1 MIPKFVINER
11 ALLIGRN
18 LAIADLHI
26 GLEQELSEA
35 GIRIPSQT
43 EKMLERI
50 KNLIKKTKAD
60 RLVLLGDIKH
70 ETKGISLQEYDELTR
85 FLEELSKKVKI
96 DVVPGNHDGDIRK
109 IVPAKVTIH
118 EAKGFSMGNIYVC
131 HGHAKPKEDVLECDY
146 IIISHNHPAI
156 EFIDKLGSRFVEPA
170 WIKSAIHR
178 KALAKSLSPK
188 QKSDGD
194 NDKVN
199 TLELVIIPAFNR
211 LVGGMPFNTLG
222 KEELL
227 GPIIRVMDLDKADA
241 YLLDGTYL
249 GKIRKLR
256 G

>member
-11 ALLIGRN
+11 ALLIGKV
-18 LAIADLHI
+18 LVIADLHI

-43 EKMLERI
+43 EKMLKRI
-50 KNLIKKTKAD
+50 ELLIKKTGAK
-60 RLVLLGDIKH
+60 RLILLGDIKH
-70 ETKGISLQEYDELTR
+70 ETKGISLQEYDEVTG
-85 FLEELSKKVKI
+85 FLEKLLKKVKI

-109 IVPAKVTIH
+109 IVPKKATIH

-131 HGHAKPKEDVLECDY
+131 HGHAKPKEDILGCDY
-146 IIISHNHPAI
+146 VIMSHNHPAI
-156 EFIDKLGSRFVEPA
+156 EFIDKLGARFVETA
-170 WIKSAIHR
+170 WIKSAIDR
-178 KALAKSLSPK
+178 ESLKKTFSPK

-211 LVGGMPFNTLG
+211 LVGGMPFNTLDE
-222 KEELL
+222 EELL
-227 GPIIRVMDLDKADA
+227 GPIIKLADIEKADA

-249 GKIRKLR
+249 GKIQKLR